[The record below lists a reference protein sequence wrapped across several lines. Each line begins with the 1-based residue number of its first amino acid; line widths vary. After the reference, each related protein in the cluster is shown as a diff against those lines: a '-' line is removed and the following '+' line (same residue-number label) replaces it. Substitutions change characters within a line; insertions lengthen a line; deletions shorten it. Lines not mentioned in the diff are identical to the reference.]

1 MPSSLKVICNVG
13 KQQLRSSLP
22 RSARP
27 LAAAGTSAAEP
38 DLRQRL
44 LTPSAATRGGLSA
57 RLHLEQ
63 GLLFHL
69 TEKGRPSGAASNP
82 PHSKSREIALC
93 RCPLPPLAHTAE
105 LSVNQHNSA
114 STSTIG
120 TTPFLLV
127 HPSITDEARIFPLS
141 LHFPIGAQ
149 WL

>member
-22 RSARP
+22 RSVRL

-38 DLRQRL
+38 DLRQWL

-93 RCPLPPLAHTAE
+93 RCHYLLWLTQQ
-105 LSVNQHNSA
+105 SSA
-114 STSTIG
+114 LTSTIQQAHPQLVLPPFSFC
-120 TTPFLLV
+120 TPVSQMKPGFSLC
-127 HPSITDEARIFPLS
+127 PFIFP
-141 LHFPIGAQ
+141 
-149 WL
+149 